1 MFKVVERL
9 KEKNEIFY
17 PKKIREAPPLSPPVH
32 VGEERATS
40 KFDNHGLN
48 SITMVSNLDGKKA
61 IRISVCCSQ

>member
-40 KFDNHGLN
+40 KFDNHGLKLGWQEGDQN
-48 SITMVSNLDGKKA
+48 KCVL
-61 IRISVCCSQ
+61 